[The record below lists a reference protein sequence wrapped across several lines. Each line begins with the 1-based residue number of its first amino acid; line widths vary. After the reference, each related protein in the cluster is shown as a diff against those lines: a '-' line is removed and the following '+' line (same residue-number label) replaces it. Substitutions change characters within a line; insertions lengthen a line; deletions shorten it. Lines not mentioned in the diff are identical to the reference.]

1 MVRTIVIIGAGNLAT
16 NLSLALQQ
24 QGYSIA
30 QVFSRTMQP
39 AQELG
44 VKLGAS
50 HTCNL
55 SDLYTDADLYV
66 IAISDN
72 SIPQFCTELANMQ
85 PVIAQEKLVVHTSG
99 STGMSVFQAGFKN
112 HGILYPFMTFSKQ
125 CLVAFDK
132 IPVCVEANT
141 PVNLN
146 LIEQVA
152 GKLSQS
158 VHHLN
163 SQQRQYLHLAAVFA
177 CNFVNK
183 MYTTA
188 YQILDQ
194 QNLSF
199 DLIKPLMERTLAN
212 ALNNRPDTVQTGP
225 ARRNDTRIIEQHLHL
240 LENNLVQSDIYR
252 TITNHILSYYNSQKA
267 TTV

>member
-16 NLSLALQQ
+16 NLSLALQK
-24 QGYSIA
+24 QGYTIA
-30 QVFSRTMQP
+30 QVFSRTMRS
-39 AQELG
+39 AQELAE
-44 VKLGAS
+44 KLGVNY
-50 HTCNL
+50 TCYMSEL
-55 SDLYTDADLYV
+55 FTDADLYI

-72 SIPQFCTELANMQ
+72 AIPQFCVELANVQ
-85 PVIAQEKLVVHTSG
+85 PVIARDKLIVHTSG
-99 STGMSVFQAGFKN
+99 STGMSVFQDVFKN
-112 HGILYPFMTFSKQ
+112 YGILYPFMTFTKQ
-125 CLVAFDK
+125 CLVTFDK
-132 IPVCVEANT
+132 IPVCIEANT
-141 PVNLN
+141 SNNLE
-146 LIEQVA
+146 IIRQVA
-152 GKLSQS
+152 GNLSQS
-158 VHHLN
+158 VHHLT

-199 DLIKPLMERTLAN
+199 DLIKPLMERTLEN

-225 ARRNDTRIIEQHLHL
+225 ARRNDTRIIEQHLRL
-240 LENNLVQSDIYR
+240 LENNPMQSDIYR